1 MLSNDNHSFQ
11 HALSNKP
18 DHRIFDPEKAAIQ
31 PYQDQDYQDVY
42 YVAESFE
49 DAKEKFR

>member
-1 MLSNDNHSFQ
+1 M
-11 HALSNKP
+11 SNKP
-18 DHRIFDPEKAAIQ
+18 EHRVFDPEKAAIQ

-42 YVAESFE
+42 YVAESFD